1 MSSYRLASNHEFF
14 VRDLLRDYCT
24 VYLAVLEQQARCKR
38 DGNVSYTQV
47 RTLIGESMSK
57 GVFWRLKDTSHHLF
71 RNEGAPG
78 LEGERARYA
87 SIGRLIDW
95 CIGYSFHECCKLR
108 EDAFQGQHYAAR
120 LVQLAR
126 QDELANALSAPLMPL
141 AGQTAESVKREL
153 TRILHVLRAGMF
165 LLVRFLPS
173 ASENCSLAR
182 WLATEEERARKT
194 FQNLYP
200 ALVRALYDG
209 HPERMYTLAAVDF
222 LECGR
227 TGEAMALLLR
237 AEEQGAL
244 DEDGVR
250 MVHALKAAAPRHAAE
265 ADAEGPVLPA
275 GESLPGASPP
285 QAP

>member
-1 MSSYRLASNHEFF
+1 MSNYRLASNHEFF

-57 GVFWRLKDTSHHLF
+57 GVFWRLKDTAHYLF
-71 RNEGAPG
+71 RNEASLK

-87 SIGRLIDW
+87 CIGRLIDW

-141 AGQTAESVKREL
+141 SGQTAESVKREL
-153 TRILHVLRAGMF
+153 TRILHVLRAGML

-200 ALVRALYDG
+200 ALVKALYNG

-227 TGEAMALLLR
+227 TSEAMALLLH
-237 AEEQGAL
+237 AEELGIL

-250 MVHALKAAAPRHAAE
+250 MVNALKASAPRVAADDE
-265 ADAEGPVLPA
+265 SPVLPT
-275 GESLPGASPP
+275 GEDLSGAVQDSP
-285 QAP
+285 